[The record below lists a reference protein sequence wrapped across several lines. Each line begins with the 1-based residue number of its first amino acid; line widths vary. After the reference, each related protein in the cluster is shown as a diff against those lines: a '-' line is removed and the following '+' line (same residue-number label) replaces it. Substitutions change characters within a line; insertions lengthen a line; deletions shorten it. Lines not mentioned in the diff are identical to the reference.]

1 METVALI
8 LTCFTFLFCE
18 LIPTMLYVF
27 LVLTDFRLRVKV
39 MASGLF
45 TLIEILKYSC
55 TILYKNQV
63 RNCLKFVDEDWQNV
77 INPSDRISMIDR
89 VRMSKRLIMMCATFV
104 YLTGMAVR
112 IIVPLSIGKIV
123 ISENITIR
131 PLPHVAY
138 LVILDVQRSPVYEI
152 VYFIQFLAGF
162 IKYTISITTFS
173 FMTLCAMHFCGQSD
187 ILVMLM
193 NDFVN
198 ENKSKNVNRK
208 LAIVVERQIR
218 IRKVKVMASG
228 LYTLIEIIKYS
239 CTLLYK
245 NEVRNCLKFVEED
258 WRNVIN
264 PSDRIS
270 MIDRVRTSKRLI
282 MMCAIFMYFSGM
294 GFRIIIPLST
304 GKIITSE
311 NITIRPLPHVAYLV
325 ILDVQSSPVYEIVY
339 FIQFLSGLIKYTI
352 TVTTFGFMTLCAMH
366 FCAQS
371 DILVTLMND
380 FVNENQP
387 KDLNKRLA
395 IVVERQIRI
404 RNFLQLVQSTIQY
417 TSLIQIMG
425 STVMI
430 CLVGYYVIMV
440 RKNFRLRLKVMAS
453 GIFTIIEIIKYSYAV
468 LYKSQVKNCLI
479 LVDEDWRNVINPND
493 RISMIDRVR
502 TSKRLIVIC
511 AIIVYVTGMAV
522 RMIIPLSV
530 GKIVTSQ
537 NITIRPLPHVAYL
550 VIFDVQHSPV
560 YEIVYFVQFLAGLI
574 KYTITVTTFG
584 FMTLCAMHFCAQS
597 DILMTLMNNFVNE
610 NQPENLNT
618 RLATVVE
625 HQIRIRNFLQ
635 LVQSTTQYPSLI
647 EILGSTVLL
656 CFAGYYIIMEWED
669 HNVIRLC
676 AYISVLIMF
685 CFNIFIYCYMGEQII
700 EQNVWQCS

>member
-8 LTCFTFLFCE
+8 LMCFTFLFCE

-27 LVLTDFRLRVKV
+27 LVLTDFRLRIKV

-45 TLIEILKYSC
+45 TLTEILKYSC
-55 TILYKNQV
+55 TLLYKNQV
-63 RNCLKFVDEDWQNV
+63 RNCLKFVDEDWRNV

-89 VRMSKRLIMMCATFV
+89 VRTSKRLIMMCATFV

-123 ISENITIR
+123 TSENITIR

-187 ILVMLM
+187 ILVTLM

-198 ENKSKNVNRK
+198 ENQSKNVNRR

-218 IRKVKVMASG
+218 IRNFLQLVQSTIQYTSLIQIMGSTVLICFVEYYTIMEWENHNVIRMCTYISGLIMLSYNIFIYCYMGEQIIEQGEKVSLTTRTLKWYRLEDATARALILLITISENPLKLKAGNFIDISLRTFGNMFANKYYERDIENAFAMNRFFFRLLGIWPFTHANSFLLELMETNALTLTCFTFLFCELIPTMLYVFMVLTDFRLRVKVMASG

-264 PSDRIS
+264 PNDRVS

-311 NITIRPLPHVAYLV
+311 NITIRPLPHVAYL
-325 ILDVQSSPVYEIVY
+325 IIFDVQSSPVYEIVY

-387 KDLNKRLA
+387 EDLNKRLA

-404 RNFLQLVQSTIQY
+404 R
-417 TSLIQIMG
+417 
-425 STVMI
+425 
-430 CLVGYYVIMV
+430 
-440 RKNFRLRLKVMAS
+440 K
-453 GIFTIIEIIKYSYAV
+453 
-468 LYKSQVKNCLI
+468 
-479 LVDEDWRNVINPND
+479 
-493 RISMIDRVR
+493 
-502 TSKRLIVIC
+502 
-511 AIIVYVTGMAV
+511 
-522 RMIIPLSV
+522 
-530 GKIVTSQ
+530 
-537 NITIRPLPHVAYL
+537 
-550 VIFDVQHSPV
+550 
-560 YEIVYFVQFLAGLI
+560 
-574 KYTITVTTFG
+574 
-584 FMTLCAMHFCAQS
+584 
-597 DILMTLMNNFVNE
+597 
-610 NQPENLNT
+610 
-618 RLATVVE
+618 
-625 HQIRIRNFLQ
+625 
-635 LVQSTTQYPSLI
+635 
-647 EILGSTVLL
+647 
-656 CFAGYYIIMEWED
+656 
-669 HNVIRLC
+669 
-676 AYISVLIMF
+676 
-685 CFNIFIYCYMGEQII
+685 
-700 EQNVWQCS
+700 